1 MPHRN
6 GIHESGRRPGQV
18 RWIGTVKAI
27 ILSAGQGKRLM
38 PLTAERPKCLIELSG
53 LPLLEWQIRALAA
66 NDVREA
72 VVVTGFAAD
81 MMDRTVAE
89 MAVPGISVRTIY
101 NPFYALADNT
111 ASCWVA
117 RHEMEGDFL
126 ILNGDTLL
134 EPAIVDRLLTRAT
147 APITVTVDRKSDYDA
162 DDMKVQDAG
171 GRLWAI
177 GKTLPLEI
185 VTGESIG
192 FLRFTAEGG
201 RLFKAEVERT
211 LRTPEGLRRWY
222 LSVIDTIA
230 KETGAVGTVSIE
242 GLEWGEMDFPA
253 DVERNRDLTARWM
266 ARVAAPRRVAVSAE

>member
-1 MPHRN
+1 MMEYDP
-6 GIHESGRRPGQV
+6 
-18 RWIGTVKAI
+18 VKAI

-38 PLTAERPKCLIELSG
+38 PLTAERPKCLIDLSG
-53 LPLLEWQIRALAA
+53 MSLLEWQIRALAA
-66 NDVREA
+66 NGVRDA

-81 MMDRTVAE
+81 LMDRTVAE
-89 MAVPGISVRTIY
+89 MAVPGISVRTLY

-126 ILNGDTLL
+126 VLNGDSLV
-134 EPAIVDRLLTRAT
+134 EPAIVDRLLTRAI
-147 APITVTVDRKSDYDA
+147 APVTVTVDRKTDYDA
-162 DDMKVQDAG
+162 DDMKVRDVD
-171 GRLWAI
+171 GRLLAI

-192 FLRFTAEGG
+192 FLRFMAEGG
-201 RLFKAEVERT
+201 ALFRREVERV

-242 GLEWGEMDFPA
+242 GMEWGEMDFPA
-253 DVERNRDLTARWM
+253 DVERNRALTALWQSR
-266 ARVAAPRRVAVSAE
+266 AAERGAA